1 MMIRLLSSLA
11 CLALFLFG
19 LWLSSSVRA
28 SDEAEVRDLAVKVAD
43 GRILASFRLDNAFD
57 EELIRRID
65 SGLPTDLVYRFSL
78 ERDRRSWF
86 DASEAAGRLQVIAMY
101 NAVTSEYLVNFKH
114 NGNLVESRIVREQEE
129 LRKAMTEMVDFPV
142 FSTEGLDPEVRLQL
156 EVRAE
161 LGTKTL
167 LAFIPRTRA
176 TDWAKSV
183 LFTLARSEG

>member
-1 MMIRLLSSLA
+1 MALLA
-11 CLALFLFG
+11 CG

-28 SDEAEVRDLAVKVAD
+28 TDEAEVRDLAVKVED

-57 EELIRRID
+57 DALRRRID

-101 NAVTSEYLVNFKH
+101 NAVTGEYLVNFKH
-114 NGNLVESRIVREQEE
+114 DGNLVESRIVREQSE
-129 LRKAMTEMVDFPV
+129 LKKAMTEMVDFPV
-142 FSTEGLDPEVRLQL
+142 FSTEGLDPDVRLQL

-161 LGTKTL
+161 LGTRTI

-183 LFTLARSEG
+183 RFTLAKAGG